1 MDMAP
6 GMLFSVLL
14 ESKAYTPLTLG
25 GPKTTFRAPYPL
37 DMTNGYVRIS
47 LTNAPVGAALIVD
60 LTMNGVSVF
69 STQVQI
75 DENEKTSVT
84 AATQAILN
92 IPGNLVPDDAEFLVY
107 ITQVGSTSAG
117 TGLKIAVT
125 GEKA

>member
-1 MDMAP
+1 
-6 GMLFSVLL
+6 
-14 ESKAYTPLTLG
+14 
-25 GPKTTFRAPYPL
+25 
-37 DMTNGYVRIS
+37 MTNGYVRIS